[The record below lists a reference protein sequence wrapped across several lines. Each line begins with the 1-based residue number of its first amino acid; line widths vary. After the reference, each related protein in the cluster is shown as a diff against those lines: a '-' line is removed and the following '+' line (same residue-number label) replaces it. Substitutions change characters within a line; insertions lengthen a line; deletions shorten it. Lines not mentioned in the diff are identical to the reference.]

1 MLRFPYGATVCDC
14 ACHCCDPTV
23 SPRCR
28 TSPRWASQLP
38 PRRGASP
45 HRAADT
51 SWQRP
56 SVHLPAFRDRPWK
69 KGTLNARR
77 IAPGADTRAV
87 GSPGLPAAC
96 RFLDSW
102 ALDRPH
108 AHELIFGAQR
118 RDFSRP
124 SAEEMLR
131 DMGLTPR
138 DPVKQALEGMLGRC
152 VRRAQHTTSRTSK
165 SAGGFLIGGNPRD
178 RCARNYC
185 TTRSAGAVATI
196 SPL

>member
-1 MLRFPYGATVCDC
+1 MGPQCVTVRVIVVIPRSHLAAGFRRAGLHNFRHGAE
-14 ACHCCDPTV
+14 
-23 SPRCR
+23 
-28 TSPRWASQLP
+28 
-38 PRRGASP
+38 
-45 HRAADT
+45 HRHIGLLIPVG
-51 SWQRP
+51 QRP
-56 SVHLPAFRDRPWK
+56 SVHLPAVRDRPWK

-108 AHELIFGAQR
+108 AHELIFEAQR

-131 DMGLTPR
+131 DVGLTPR
-138 DPVKQALEGMLGRC
+138 DVAGLIERVDKE
-152 VRRAQHTTSRTSK
+152 RRE
-165 SAGGFLIGGNPRD
+165 
-178 RCARNYC
+178 
-185 TTRSAGAVATI
+185 
-196 SPL
+196 